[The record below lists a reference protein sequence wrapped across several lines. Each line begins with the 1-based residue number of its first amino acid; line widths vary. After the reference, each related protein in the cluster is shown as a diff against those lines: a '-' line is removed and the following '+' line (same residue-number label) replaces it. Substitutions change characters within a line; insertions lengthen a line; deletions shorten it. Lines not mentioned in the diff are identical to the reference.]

1 MLTKSLQNNATQSV
15 TEKRCK
21 DMTNKLLLE
30 MYIRRAGFTNRDL
43 AKAAGISQTS
53 FYDKMN
59 GRTEF
64 RQSEIKFITNHIGL
78 TNEERDKVFFG

>member
-1 MLTKSLQNNATQSV
+1 
-15 TEKRCK
+15 
-21 DMTNKLLLE
+21 MTNKLLLE

-78 TNEERDKVFFG
+78 TNEERDNVFFG